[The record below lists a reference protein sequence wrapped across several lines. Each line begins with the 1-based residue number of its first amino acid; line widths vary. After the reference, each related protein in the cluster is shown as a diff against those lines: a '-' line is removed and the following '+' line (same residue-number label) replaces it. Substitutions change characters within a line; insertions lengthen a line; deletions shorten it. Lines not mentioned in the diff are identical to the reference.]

1 MDTEELQKK
10 LEECEKEKNAYLDGW
25 RRCKADFIN
34 YQKEELKRLE
44 EVVKFGNEDLI
55 KELFGVMDSFA
66 AFKKSGQGLLSQGLP
81 DQGKDGATDAIQSQ
95 LENIFKKRGLEKI
108 EVSLGNPFD
117 PKYHEAVGEME
128 SSHPA
133 GTIAEEV
140 ETGWALYGKIVRATK
155 VKISKI
161 T

>member
-34 YQKEELKRLE
+34 YQKEELSRLE

-55 KELFGVMDSFA
+55 KELLGVMDSFA
-66 AFKKSGQGLLSQGLP
+66 AFKKSGQGLPG
-81 DQGKDGATDAIQSQ
+81 QGKDGATDAIQSQ

-117 PKYHEAVGEME
+117 PKYHETVGEME

-140 ETGWALYGKIVRATK
+140 ETGWSLHGKIVRATK
-155 VKISKI
+155 VKISK
-161 T
+161 